1 MISQGNENLIMVYK
15 LVLKMF
21 LKLLNSPISI
31 MQFITIF
38 ISKSLI
44 VFKIIF

>member
-21 LKLLNSPISI
+21 LKRLNTPISI

-38 ISKSLI
+38 ISESLI
-44 VFKIIF
+44 VLKIIF